1 MAIRQRLDGGFG
13 LSNFE
18 NPFIR
23 SKKSFLKISHVGI
36 QNLTSELTKPMKK
49 TELKSEPPKLR
60 KRPKCVK
67 IHSFFRRGLLDH
79 ILDVFSAWVARI
91 SISSFLLA

>member
-1 MAIRQRLDGGFG
+1 M
-13 LSNFE
+13 
-18 NPFIR
+18 
-23 SKKSFLKISHVGI
+23 SHVGI